1 MAVKKKQHCKSGRSV
16 NTALPPPET
25 QTLKTAPWPLRP
37 TSFRQTSLVR
47 IFVTPCAGRVELGS
61 TACQLTSQEEV
72 PQRDSFQQGTR
83 VWKLVCSSLLREE
96 LLGSR
101 WDGAK
106 SHVPLTKLA
115 SRIERNPLEA
125 KHTGGQRGGGT
136 NHKLNPKERACLGGS
151 RLLGAKLT
159 RQTLGSHFATVPH
172 TTKCCG
178 SRPYRQSGW
187 PRQRP

>member
-47 IFVTPCAGRVELGS
+47 IFVNPCAGSVELGS

-83 VWKLVCSSLLREE
+83 VWKLVCSSLLRED
-96 LLGSR
+96 LLRSR
-101 WDGAK
+101 WIELRVTCRSQSLRPVSNEILWKRSIQAVNVGAVQTL
-106 SHVPLTKLA
+106 SSIQRSVHA
-115 SRIERNPLEA
+115 LEA
-125 KHTGGQRGGGT
+125 AVCWAR
-136 NHKLNPKERACLGGS
+136 N
-151 RLLGAKLT
+151 
-159 RQTLGSHFATVPH
+159 
-172 TTKCCG
+172 
-178 SRPYRQSGW
+178 
-187 PRQRP
+187 